1 MPSAA
6 ANRRDSAHCALI
18 VIDMINAF
26 DFSGGEALLRA
37 ARPVAARIARLKHRA
52 KALRVPVIYANDNY
66 GQWRSDFR
74 QVIATCTDPGSR
86 GAGLVQMLHPDVDD
100 YFVLKPMHSAFHAT
114 PLQFL
119 LEALRVNALILT
131 GIATDNCVLAT
142 ALDAHTRHYKVF
154 VPADCTAAET
164 AARRNRA
171 LLLLTQT
178 DSADIR
184 QSGRITRRQLA
195 G

>member
-1 MPSAA
+1 VPRAA
-6 ANRRDSAHCALI
+6 ANRSDSVRCALI

-37 ARPVAARIARLKHRA
+37 ALPASARIARLKHRA
-52 KALRVPVIYANDNY
+52 KAHRVPVIYANDNY

-74 QVIATCTDPGSR
+74 QVIAACSDPDSR
-86 GAGLVQMLHPDVDD
+86 GAELVQALHPDTDD

-119 LEALRVNALILT
+119 LEALAVNTLILT

-142 ALDAHTRHYKVF
+142 ALDAHTRHYQVF

-171 LLLLTQT
+171 LLLLSQT
-178 DSADIR
+178 ASADIR
-184 QSGRITRRQLA
+184 HSARITRQQLA